1 MAKQIRMGVIGILAM
16 AGLVLLMGEPIEE
29 ETWFEVFF
37 ITKIAGFA
45 LWGATY
51 LLHQYW
57 DKRGLLPED
66 KEYEDEVI

>member
-16 AGLVLLMGEPIEE
+16 AGLILIVGEPIEE

-37 ITKIAGFA
+37 ATKIAGFA
-45 LWGATY
+45 LWWVAD

-57 DKRGLLPED
+57 NKRGLLPEED
-66 KEYEDEVI
+66 YEDERV